1 MASAALKDIQIPWL
15 TGKLGKQ
22 PKQPLIPD
30 DLKLMD
36 NGIAFKESDDTLDYL
51 WYAVEEK
58 DNGREYR
65 GFRVVRLLELKFI
78 PLDARADAGLLQKMK
93 TVLRSLYGAKVSFVY
108 LTAGIFTDPAVGIIQ
123 CYGVSVFA
131 ATLEEAAAKSLGAL
145 SALKSAMTG
154 AYRQMK
160 LEPLTPETGQW
171 IFGAMADMNGG
182 KKPKVAHRF
191 FHVPASNTAV
201 GHLILENQF

>member
-1 MASAALKDIQIPWL
+1 MAIAALKDIQIPWL

-78 PLDARADAGLLQKMK
+78 PLDACADAGLLQDLSAGQ
-93 TVLRSLYGAKVSFVY
+93 VGSFGGV
-108 LTAGIFTDPAVGIIQ
+108 VGIHDAGSGGF
-123 CYGVSVFA
+123 GVFLGGLDQRDDPIKA
-131 ATLEEAAAKSLGAL
+131 ALHSTEVGANTIDL
-145 SALKSAMTG
+145 AQGGADRCHRGQGSCSASATDRN
-154 AYRQMK
+154 ARDFSQ
-160 LEPLTPETGQW
+160 
-171 IFGAMADMNGG
+171 
-182 KKPKVAHRF
+182 
-191 FHVPASNTAV
+191 S
-201 GHLILENQF
+201 